1 MQNSEVLDKA
11 IECISDGRSLI
22 ESLDGSPAF
31 VRNTEHAKQARRT
44 AVAAIELIGELVGR
58 VRIEMQLANAKG
70 VENGSA
76 K

>member
-11 IECISDGRSLI
+11 IDCVSDGRSLI
-22 ESLDGSPAF
+22 ESLDSAPSF

-58 VRIEMQLANAKG
+58 VRKEMQLANAEG
-70 VENGSA
+70 VENDSA